1 MWSAH
6 VVERRMKRTLLALSA
21 LVLVAHASA
30 QQPGLKEPDHKTYT
44 LMYESADTQIRG
56 DNAAWLT
63 QAAQYA
69 IICKATRIA
78 IVGGSDRAE
87 RENIASQLATERALN
102 VKLRLLEIIPA
113 GSGVDAGAILVEPS
127 ARDAFP
133 TEPNAANPGN
143 RRVDVTVTCNPFY
156 VSPEDAF
163 ATSPQNRSVPELRS
177 NYLRACTKSWK
188 QDACTCSFEALRR
201 ALSPEEFTLFIVDE
215 VTGWDG
221 TSQADREILRLRTY
235 KSLTTDDRW
244 DAFKYRGFEISADAC
259 PGGPHS

>member
-1 MWSAH
+1 
-6 VVERRMKRTLLALSA
+6 MKRTLLALSA

-69 IICKATRIA
+69 IICKATRIT

-87 RENIASQLATERALN
+87 RENIASQIGTTRALN
-102 VKLRLLEIIPA
+102 VQLRLLEIIPA
-113 GSGVDAGAILVEPS
+113 GSGVDAGAIVVEPS

-177 NYLRACTKSWK
+177 NYLRACAKSSK
-188 QDACTCSFEALRR
+188 QDACTCSFETLRR
-201 ALSPEEFTLFIVDE
+201 ALSPEEFTLFMVDE
-215 VTGWDG
+215 ITGMDG
-221 TSQADREILRLRTY
+221 TSAADAEILRLRT
-235 KSLTTDDRW
+235 KISLAPDERWFDFKDR
-244 DAFKYRGFEISADAC
+244 GIGIGVDAC

>member
-1 MWSAH
+1 
-6 VVERRMKRTLLALSA
+6 MKRTLLALSA

-30 QQPGLKEPDHKTYT
+30 QQPGLKAPDHKTYT

-56 DNAAWLT
+56 DNAAWLL

-69 IICKATRIA
+69 IICKATKIA

-87 RENIASQLATERALN
+87 RENIDSQIGAARALN
-102 VKLRLLEIIPA
+102 VKLRLLELLPA
-113 GSGVDAGAILVEPS
+113 AAYPGDYEAITAEPAAG
-127 ARDAFP
+127 DAFP
-133 TEPNAANPGN
+133 TEANAENPGN

-163 ATSPQNRSVPELRS
+163 ATSSPQNRSVPELRS
-177 NYLRACTKSWK
+177 NYLRACTRSSK

-201 ALSPEEFTLFIVDE
+201 ALSPEEFKLFMVDE
-215 VTGWDG
+215 ITGMDG
-221 TSQADREILRLRTY
+221 TSAADGEILRLRTKIY
-235 KSLTTDDRW
+235 LAPEERW
-244 DAFKYRGFEISADAC
+244 LDFKDRGFEISAEAC